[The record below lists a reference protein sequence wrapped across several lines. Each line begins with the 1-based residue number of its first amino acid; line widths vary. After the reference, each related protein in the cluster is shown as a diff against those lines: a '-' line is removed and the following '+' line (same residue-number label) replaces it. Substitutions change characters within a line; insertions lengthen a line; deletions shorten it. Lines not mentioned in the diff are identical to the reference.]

1 MNLDSNLDII
11 HMPLT
16 PCSFMVGSGRVK
28 PKTVLPIVV
37 NKFKPKYTEQ
47 RLLGLHK
54 TRYNGMRVTF

>member
-16 PCSFMVGSGRVK
+16 PCSFMVGSGRVE

-37 NKFKPKYTEQ
+37 SKFKPKYTEQ
-47 RLLGLHK
+47 RLLGLH
-54 TRYNGMRVTF
+54 